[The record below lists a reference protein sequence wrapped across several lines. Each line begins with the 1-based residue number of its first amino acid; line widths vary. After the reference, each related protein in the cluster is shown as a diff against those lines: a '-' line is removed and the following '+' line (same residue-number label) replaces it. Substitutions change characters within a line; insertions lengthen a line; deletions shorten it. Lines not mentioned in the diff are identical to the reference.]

1 MTKVNERETTAIG
14 ITMGLLMRGP
24 IVLPILQSWLLS
36 HYGIAMAESDVIL
49 AKMEE
54 IGYTKK
60 IGDIIHITNE
70 GFYYEAGDED
80 TDDDD
85 VTIDD

>member
-1 MTKVNERETTAIG
+1 MTKVNELEAEIIG
-14 ITMGLLMRGP
+14 VTISLLMRGP
-24 IVLPILQSWLLS
+24 TALPVIQSWLLS
-36 HYGIAMAESDVIL
+36 HYGINYAVSDVVI
-49 AKMEE
+49 AKMDEM
-54 IGYTKK
+54 GYTVT
-60 IGDIIHITNE
+60 IEGVIHITNE